1 MSETYLKYKGYLGT
15 IEPQLEDNTLYGKV
29 AFIRDLVT
37 YEATTLE
44 KLKQEFEASIDDYLG
59 FCEEQGKKPDTPFKG
74 SFNVRTGQDL
84 HREAMLASGD
94 QSLNAFICDAIRE
107 KIAHEV
113 LYKDD
118 WNVNL

>member
-59 FCEEQGKKPDTPFKG
+59 FCEEQGKKPDTPLVHLMF
-74 SFNVRTGQDL
+74 VQDKTCIVQL
-84 HREAMLASGD
+84 CWH
-94 QSLNAFICDAIRE
+94 QVT
-107 KIAHEV
+107 KV
-113 LYKDD
+113 
-118 WNVNL
+118 